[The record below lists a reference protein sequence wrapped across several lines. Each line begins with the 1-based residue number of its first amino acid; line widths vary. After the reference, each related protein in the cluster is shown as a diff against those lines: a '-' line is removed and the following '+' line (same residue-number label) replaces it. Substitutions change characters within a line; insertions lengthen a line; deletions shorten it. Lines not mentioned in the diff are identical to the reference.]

1 MLALGFKV
9 ILKTESQNLISYY
22 KNGTHKMNLED
33 LSLEELKSLQN
44 DVAVALY
51 NFEKRKKAEA
61 LAEIKSLAHAK
72 GFSLDELLGGEA
84 AKGKRAPAVA
94 KYADPANPDNTWSG
108 RGRKPKWLVAQ
119 IESGKSVEDFAI

>member
-119 IESGKSVEDFAI
+119 IENGKTVEDFAI

>member
-1 MLALGFKV
+1 MSKTDNKQF
-9 ILKTESQNLISYY
+9 ILQNR
-22 KNGTHKMNLED
+22 NERHKMNLD
-33 LSLEELKSLQN
+33 NLSLEELKILQN
-44 DVAVALY
+44 DVAIALY

-72 GFSLDELLGGEA
+72 GFSLDELLGSEVS
-84 AKGKRAPAVA
+84 KGKRAPAVA

-119 IESGKSVEDFAI
+119 LDQGKSVEDFAL

>member
-1 MLALGFKV
+1 MDL
-9 ILKTESQNLISYY
+9 N
-22 KNGTHKMNLED
+22 N

-51 NFEKRKKAEA
+51 NFEKRKKADA

-72 GFSLDELLGGEA
+72 GFSLDELLSD
-84 AKGKRAPAVA
+84 AKATVKRAPAVA

-108 RGRKPKWLVAQ
+108 RGRKPKWLIA
-119 IESGKSVEDFAI
+119 ELENGKSVEDFAI

>member
-1 MLALGFKV
+1 
-9 ILKTESQNLISYY
+9 
-22 KNGTHKMNLED
+22 MNLDD
-33 LSLEELKSLQN
+33 LSFEELKSLQN

-72 GFSLDELLGGEA
+72 GFSLDDLLGGEA
-84 AKGKRAPAVA
+84 TKAKRAPAVA

-119 IESGKSVEDFAI
+119 IENGKTVEDFAI

>member
-1 MLALGFKV
+1 L
-9 ILKTESQNLISYY
+9 EQSE
-22 KNGTHKMNLED
+22 KMDLNN

-51 NFEKRKKAEA
+51 YFEKRKKADA

-72 GFSLDELLGGEA
+72 GFSLDELLRD
-84 AKGKRAPAVA
+84 AKAKVKRAPAVA

-108 RGRKPKWLVAQ
+108 RGRKPKWLIA
-119 IESGKSVEDFAI
+119 ELENGKSVEDFAI

>member
-119 IESGKSVEDFAI
+119 LDQGKSVEDFAL